1 MPRTAEEPEHQTGK
15 QAGVDARLERQSSQG
30 SVAEAR
36 VLRVESHPSG
46 AEFDAVLRDAALK
59 SAQKWQFEPA
69 QQAGVAVRVWLPVR
83 IDF

>member
-1 MPRTAEEPEHQTGK
+1 MHTLMTERLGLRGT
-15 QAGVDARLERQSSQG
+15 VDLSILVDEKG